1 MDEYIEQ
8 LINEWQVPST
18 LWSVVQNILDEPIP
32 EATKKRLL
40 KPLLP
45 RPVPRPRKRKLEK
58 QKAVLQEFDP
68 LHAVTQ
74 RKRSVKPT
82 ELLPLVAAK
91 QPLTKAPQ
99 FVLLKEVDL
108 MKDYSAVVPL
118 GHVTEVDGLVF
129 LQEMAPNT
137 KVLIEKELNQ
147 LGGVMF
153 ILVLTAELEKLHS
166 EKTIITMAHFRSDA
180 MPILN
185 QGNIMQ
191 SLSGAKAKVMKSLQ
205 QFTKEGSGWRL
216 KRCIALHL
224 GIVQYRPFR
233 GRSYIK
239 TPSCIPPRT
248 VINVKN
254 NDNRCFEWA
263 VLSALYPVDYR
274 QHPYRPASY
283 MGHLG
288 ELNFTGVRF
297 PVKVSDVT
305 KFEQR
310 NPDLSVNI
318 FGWKSGLYPLHV
330 SKQVGREIDLL
341 LLTDPE

>member
-8 LINEWQVPST
+8 LINEWQVPSAVR
-18 LWSVVQNILDEPIP
+18 SVVQKTLDEPIP

-74 RKRSVKPT
+74 CKRSVKPT

-91 QPLTKAPQ
+91 PPQ
-99 FVLLKEVDL
+99 FMLLKEVNL
-108 MKDYSAVVPL
+108 MKDYSAVVPI
-118 GHVTEVDGLVF
+118 GHVTEVDALVF
-129 LQEMAPNT
+129 LQEMAAIT

-147 LGGVMF
+147 LGGVKF
-153 ILVLTAELEKLHS
+153 TLVLTAELEKLHA

-191 SLSGAKAKVMKSLQ
+191 SLSGAKAKIMKSIE

-216 KRCIALHL
+216 KRCITLGL
-224 GIVQYRPFR
+224 GIVQYRQFC
-233 GRSYIK
+233 GRSYIR
-239 TPSCIPPRT
+239 TQAYIPRRS
-248 VINVKN
+248 VINVRN
-254 NDNRCFEWA
+254 QDNRCFEWA
-263 VLSALYPVDYR
+263 ILSALY
-274 QHPYRPASY
+274 
-283 MGHLG
+283 
-288 ELNFTGVRF
+288 
-297 PVKVSDVT
+297 
-305 KFEQR
+305 
-310 NPDLSVNI
+310 SV
-318 FGWKSGLYPLHV
+318 GL
-330 SKQVGREIDLL
+330 RIM
-341 LLTDPE
+341 LTAQ